1 MIRVSVIICTFDRA
15 DHLRRALEALT
26 CQTALPG
33 SYEIIVV
40 DNSAGAATS
49 AVVQSFASTPDS
61 PPIRWVH
68 EARPGLG
75 PARNRGIAAAGAQI
89 IAFTD
94 DDALP
99 ASDWIARGLACF
111 DAGDAP
117 LAAVGGRVLPLFEE
131 TPPEWYDP
139 AYEEDSCGS
148 EQRPMTREEWPS
160 GNNMFIHADVFR
172 RHGGFDVQG
181 MAGDRMAY
189 GEETAFFER
198 VRRADAGV
206 VFLYCP
212 HVLVR
217 HLIPPYKTT
226 VGFMLKRSF
235 NSGQA
240 WVRGRG
246 AAAPAH
252 RLGAILLGPLLV
264 LARTGLAVLRAPS
277 PRRWR
282 RWLVEEG
289 GVVAWESGRFLG
301 ALGINPPFRQRPHAG
316 A

>member
-1 MIRVSVIICTFDRA
+1 MIRVSVVICTFDRA
-15 DHLRRALEALT
+15 DHLRRALAAIA
-26 CQTALPG
+26 CQTAPPG
-33 SYEIIVV
+33 SFEIIVV
-40 DNSAGAATS
+40 DNGAGAATPR
-49 AVVQSFASTPDS
+49 VVQSFASAPDGPS
-61 PPIRWVH
+61 IRLVH
-68 EARPGLG
+68 EPRPGLG
-75 PARNRGIAAAGAQI
+75 PSRNRGIAAALGEI

-99 ASDWIARGLACF
+99 ANDWVVRGLACF
-111 DAGDAP
+111 DAGGAP

-131 TPPEWYDP
+131 TPPDWYDP
-139 AYEEDSCGS
+139 AYEEDSCGG
-148 EQRPMTREEWPS
+148 EQRPMTQREWPS
-160 GNNMFIHADVFR
+160 GNNMFIHADVLR

-198 VRRADAGV
+198 VRRADSGV
-206 VFLYCP
+206 VFMYCP

-246 AAAPAH
+246 AAAPA
-252 RLGAILLGPLLV
+252 RTLGAILLGPPLV
-264 LARTGLAVLRAPS
+264 LARTGLALLKAPS
-277 PRRWR
+277 RRSWR
-282 RWLVEEG
+282 RWLVEDG
-289 GVVAWESGRFLG
+289 GVVAWELGRFLA
-301 ALGINPPFRQRPHAG
+301 ALGIQPTLRQRPHAG